1 MSYWKV
7 RQQEQL
13 KALEKDEKEL
23 MNRLLNYYQAEYAK
37 LDKEIASFYKRYGEK
52 NIIEYRNLLLE
63 LPQQEKKL
71 LIEQVEKFA
80 KQYPHLKHI
89 VPVRENIYKLNRLE
103 GLQLSIVMQQFEI
116 GAYNEENVRKHLE
129 KLALRNVNSVAD
141 LLGFGKNF
149 YFENKE
155 IIKNFVGVKW
165 CEGKDFSMRIWQNTE
180 KLANY
185 LTTDIAQGFARG
197 ESYEKLT
204 TLLGKRFINVTKKDV
219 YRVIYTEGT
228 YVMAESSAKTLEQEF
243 EQYKLSIVGEGTC
256 SKCRG
261 IAENTFNFAEREPG
275 VNFPP
280 IHPMCRCTFEIIVDD
295 WNKWLDEYEKK
306 HRNEVLT
313 DDEKYAI
320 NTYISSFSYTLNEK
334 LRRNIKLD
342 SYEEKIAHDLD
353 LALRKFPIYEGYLNR
368 SLSFPY
374 NDELNEFI
382 NSLEVGREKTFT
394 EYISATKKGIYDTS
408 GQVQLFVLNSKE
420 GRDISSY
427 NQNENEVLYPR
438 NSKFK
443 VIKLTYFK
451 EIDKYIVLLEEM

>member
-243 EQYKLSIVGEGTC
+243 EQYKLSTVSDGKEC
-256 SKCRG
+256 SKCRE
-261 IAENTFNFAEREPG
+261 IAGKTFNFDEREPG

-306 HRNEVLT
+306 HSKSGKKVASRLNYIEKTAKSGIIKENTKIISDEKFVNYALNPTKSPDKSKAFEIALGYTHNNYKDLKTQILELCDESKFIEKGDSGYGMRYEYIITITGANGKKANVLT
-313 DDEKYAI
+313 AWIQDGKYKRLTSI
-320 NTYISSFSYTLNEK
+320 YVTK
-334 LRRNIKLD
+334 
-342 SYEEKIAHDLD
+342 
-353 LALRKFPIYEGYLNR
+353 RKA
-368 SLSFPY
+368 
-374 NDELNEFI
+374 
-382 NSLEVGREKTFT
+382 T
-394 EYISATKKGIYDTS
+394 E
-408 GQVQLFVLNSKE
+408 
-420 GRDISSY
+420 
-427 NQNENEVLYPR
+427 
-438 NSKFK
+438 
-443 VIKLTYFK
+443 
-451 EIDKYIVLLEEM
+451 